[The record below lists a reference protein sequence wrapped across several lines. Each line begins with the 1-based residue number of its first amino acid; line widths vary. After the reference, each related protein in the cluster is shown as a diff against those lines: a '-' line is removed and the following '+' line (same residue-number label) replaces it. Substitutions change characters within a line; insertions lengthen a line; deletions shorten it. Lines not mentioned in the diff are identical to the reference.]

1 MKAGARRGLG
11 LALPGTLLLLVLLAL
26 ALAAA
31 QRGAALQWRAAR
43 WEGTRLQARE
53 DAWGALRAAQA
64 WVEAQGPKLRV
75 RDCSAPR
82 AAAEARVCAQAAG
95 APGDASWTRLDPA
108 LQRCAQGCAF
118 HVQALDPAGEPAS
131 LRLSA
136 WAGGPAQAMLQ
147 LDLQQAPEG
156 GTGPRY
162 RVRAWRVL
170 R

>member
-1 MKAGARRGLG
+1 MNAGARCGRG
-11 LALPGTLLLLVLLAL
+11 LALPGTLLLLVLLAV

-31 QRGAALQWRAAR
+31 QRGAALQWSAAR

-53 DAWGALRAAQA
+53 DAWGALRAAQG
-64 WVEAQGPKLRV
+64 WVEAQEPKLRV
-75 RDCSAPR
+75 QDCSVAR
-82 AAAEARVCAQAAG
+82 AAAGPRVCAQAAG

-108 LQRCAQGCAF
+108 LLRCAQGCAF
-118 HVQALDPAGEPAS
+118 HVQALGTAEAPAA

-136 WAGGPAQAMLQ
+136 WAGGPAQALLQ
-147 LDLQQAPEG
+147 LDVQRRPEG
-156 GTGPRY
+156 GTGSRY